1 MIDGYINLSPNYWK
15 NEETFQQKIQ
25 QMRLDRFKRN
35 YSIFS
40 NINENVAVVNE
51 NVKILD
57 DSIMRMLMFQ

>member
-40 NINENVAVVNE
+40 NINENVAVVKE

>member
-1 MIDGYINLSPNYWK
+1 LIDGYINLSPNYWK

-40 NINENVAVVNE
+40 NINENVAVVKE